1 MQAIKLKINT
11 PPPQTQQPQ
20 IQSQIP
26 NATSK
31 APVLKMKVQPPVTSS
46 STSIATATL
55 KTESAKPM
63 SLKTETPK
71 PISLKIKAPVEEY
84 RVTAENYSKYANQ
97 RDHAYDVPDMYI
109 GSVTMMGREE
119 RVLDLETWLFKT
131 SDITLS
137 HGAERLFIEIASNA
151 GDNAARSM
159 RKKVDPGEVVVTM
172 SDTTIRIRNGGIP
185 IPVEIHPV
193 EKMYVPEMIFGTLM
207 SGSNYGKDKVR
218 TEAGKNGLG
227 VKLANI
233 FSKYLKITV
242 ADPHNEKLYTQVW
255 ENNMLVR
262 HDPVIV
268 PFSKTEKAFV
278 EVEYMMDFARFGY
291 SENKYPKEAFELYAR
306 HVLDMAF
313 TLKIP
318 VSFNGK
324 KFVIKNAK
332 DYAKLYLGKEA
343 VKNSILYITWPEGT
357 EVVVKKGVEFAVDK
371 SVLPLMEI
379 CAVDTPDVEG
389 KVAFVNGL
397 WTRNNGVHYDA
408 AFKAVATSVLET
420 VNGGDK
426 KGNKKGAEK
435 KEKKEKK
442 TKAQKLTLGDVKRH
456 VSLFVNCWV
465 ENPVFDSQSKNELKA
480 PIPKITIDEKILRPI
495 MKWDLVNRLYAELDA
510 KLFRSASK
518 TDGKKRRHL
527 NGLGKL
533 EDANKAG
540 TNEST
545 NCTLYITEGDS
556 AQTFANKLLSHIPNG
571 KGRDYIGTYPLK
583 GKPLNVM
590 NAPPM
595 QINENKEI
603 NDLKQVLGLREGVD
617 YLLEENYDT
626 LRYGHLMVCS
636 DSDFDGIGHILGLV
650 INIFHCKYPTLLKRG
665 YVKYLRT
672 KILEVKKRGEK
683 IKFYTH
689 HEYELW
695 KQKTPDFQSWSHSY
709 YKGLSTSTDICIKEE
724 SQNPKIVMTVYDEM
738 APYSMRL
745 AFDQSL
751 ADNRKEWIRQWI
763 PDYSVEQMAIQPISS
778 FINHQFIQ
786 YSIENISRSLPRFTD
801 GLKVSQR
808 KIMWAAFKRWGA
820 KTGNEA
826 DKMKVA
832 QFGAYVADK
841 TLYCHGEKS
850 LCGAIIGMAQD
861 FVGANNLPY
870 FTCDGQF
877 GSRSASG
884 GGATSDAGDPRY
896 LFTRPFPLMSTI
908 FRKEDFPILS
918 LKTEE
923 GEKVEPVTMLP
934 IIPMQ
939 LVNGAL
945 GVATAFST
953 FICSYNPLDVVY
965 WLESK
970 LKGIPTK
977 QLIPWYRGFEGDITL
992 KERKSKKDGDF
1003 DDEKIELSDD
1013 DEKEENENF
1022 IDKNTTYVVTTSG
1035 KFHEEK
1041 GKKSKI
1047 VITEIPIGRS
1057 IRKYKEFLDKLRE
1070 DKIITKYDNYS
1081 TPDKPHFEVYGM
1093 ENPSLKSL
1101 RLNKS
1106 YGMSN
1111 MVLLDDND
1119 KPNKYNNTEVM
1130 LETFYSIRLGYY
1142 HKRKAYIL
1150 QNIIETIAT
1159 MNMKIKFILAVI
1171 KGNEM
1176 LKTRQN
1182 VTDEQAN
1189 EQGAVLTI
1197 GRKKADIVIQMER
1210 CNIDIELLKK
1220 VTFHH
1225 CTEEEVQS
1233 LKDEILKI
1241 EEDRKLKEETTP
1253 EQMWL
1258 NDLEDF
1264 VKAYCKYYKCKYD
1277 PPKRLT
1283 LKVL

>member
-1 MQAIKLKINT
+1 MQAIKLKIN
-11 PPPQTQQPQ
+11 PSPQNQVQHLEKVEAKPQ
-20 IQSQIP
+20 
-26 NATSK
+26 
-31 APVLKMKVQPPVTSS
+31 VLKMKVVTPPPQSSQTSQNQTSQTPQPMT
-46 STSIATATL
+46 
-55 KTESAKPM
+55 
-63 SLKTETPK
+63 
-71 PISLKIKAPVEEY
+71 LKIKSAEPEF
-84 RVTAENYSKYANQ
+84 RVTADNYSRYTDP
-97 RDHAYDVPDMYI
+97 RLHAYDVPDMFI
-109 GSVTMMGREE
+109 GSVTTMERDE
-119 RVLDLETWLFKT
+119 RVLDLDNWLFKNT
-131 SDITLS
+131 KVMMSQ
-137 HGAERLFIEIASNA
+137 GAERIFIEITSNA

-159 RKKVDPGEVVVTM
+159 RKKVDPGEVIVTM
-172 SDTTIRIRNGGIP
+172 TDTTIKVRNGGIP
-185 IPVEIHPV
+185 IPVEMHPV
-193 EKMYVPEMIFGTLM
+193 DKMYVPEMIFGNLL

-218 TEAGKNGLG
+218 TEAGKNGVG
-227 VKLANI
+227 AKATNI
-233 FSKYLKITV
+233 FSTYFKVTV
-242 ADPHNEKLYTQVW
+242 ADPYNEKLYQQVW
-255 ENNMLVR
+255 ENNMLTR
-262 HDPVIV
+262 HDPVIT
-268 PFSKTEKAFV
+268 PFSRTDKAFV
-278 EVEYMMDFARFGY
+278 EIEYVMDFKRFGY
-291 SENKYPKEAFELYAR
+291 TEMKYPKEAFELYAR
-306 HVLDMAF
+306 HILDMAF
-313 TLKIP
+313 TLRIP

-357 EVVVKKGVEFAVDK
+357 EIVNKKGVDFAVDK
-371 SVLPLMEI
+371 SVLPVMEI

-397 WTRNNGVHYDA
+397 WTRNNGVHYEA
-408 AFKAVATSVLET
+408 AFKAIATGVLET
-420 VNGGDK
+420 VNGGDTKKGKGK
-426 KGNKKGAEK
+426 KGNKNGDKKGEK
-435 KEKKEKK
+435 KP
-442 TKAQKLTLGDVKRH
+442 KAQKLTLGDVKRH
-456 VSLFVNCWV
+456 VSLFVNCWI

-480 PIPKITIDEKILRPI
+480 PVPKITIDEKVLRPI

-510 KLFRSASK
+510 KLFRNASK
-518 TDGKKRRHL
+518 TDGKKRRFL
-527 NGLGKL
+527 SGLSKL

-540 TNEST
+540 SNEST

-603 NDLKQVLGLREGVD
+603 NDLKQILGLREGID
-617 YLLEENYDT
+617 YLVDENYET

-650 INIFHCKYPTLLKRG
+650 LNIFHCKFPSLLKRG

-672 KILEVKKRGEK
+672 KILEVKKRNEK

-689 HEYELW
+689 HEYEMW
-695 KQKTPDFQSWSHSY
+695 KQKTPDFQSWTHSY
-709 YKGLSTSTDICIKEE
+709 YKGLSTSTDVCIKEE
-724 SQNPKIVMTVYDEM
+724 SVNPRIVMSLYDDM

-763 PDYSVEQMAIQPISS
+763 PDYSVEQMTVQPITA

-808 KIMWAAFKRWGA
+808 KIMWAAIKRWGT
-820 KTGNEA
+820 KTGNDA

-877 GSRSASG
+877 GSRSAGSTG
-884 GGATSDAGDPRY
+884 DSGDPRY
-896 LFTRPFPLMSTI
+896 LFTRPFPLMNTI
-908 FRKEDFPILS
+908 FRKEDFPILT

-923 GEKVEPVTMLP
+923 GEKVEPITMLP
-934 IIPMQ
+934 IIPMH

-970 LKGIPTK
+970 LKNIPTK

-992 KERKSKKDGDF
+992 KERKSKKDSEYE
-1003 DDEKIELSDD
+1003 DEKIEDEDD
-1013 DEKEENENF
+1013 SEEKEENF
-1022 IDKNTTYVVTTSG
+1022 IDKNTQYVVTTSG
-1035 KFHEEK
+1035 KFHEDK
-1041 GKKSKI
+1041 GKKNKI
-1047 VITEIPIGRS
+1047 IITEIPIGRT
-1057 IRKYKEFLDKLRE
+1057 IRKYKEFLDKMRE

-1101 RLNKS
+1101 KLNKS

-1119 KPNKYNNTEVM
+1119 KPHKYNNTDVIM
-1130 LETFYSIRLGYY
+1130 ETFYSIRLAYY
-1142 HKRKAYIL
+1142 HKRKVYIL
-1150 QNIIETIAT
+1150 QNITETIAAL
-1159 MNMKIKFILAVI
+1159 NMKIKFISAII

-1176 LKTRQN
+1176 LKTKQK
-1182 VTDEQAN
+1182 VTDEEAN
-1189 EQGAVLTI
+1189 QEGAVLTI
-1197 GRKKADIVIQMER
+1197 GRKKADIAIQMER

-1225 CTEEEVQS
+1225 CTEEEVES
-1233 LKDEILKI
+1233 LKEEIAKV
-1241 EEDRKLKEETTP
+1241 EEDKKIKEETTP

-1258 NDLEDF
+1258 NDLDDF

-1277 PPKRLT
+1277 PPKRVT

>member
-1 MQAIKLKINT
+1 MQAIKLKINASPSPHT
-11 PPPQTQQPQ
+11 PAHTPTQNQTSVSNVMKLKVMQPLPQTQTLQTQSQQKLQPQ
-20 IQSQIP
+20 
-26 NATSK
+26 
-31 APVLKMKVQPPVTSS
+31 L
-46 STSIATATL
+46 TL
-55 KTESAKPM
+55 KIAK
-63 SLKTETPK
+63 
-71 PISLKIKAPVEEY
+71 PVEEY
-84 RVTAENYSKYANQ
+84 RVGADNYSKYANQ

-109 GSVTMMGREE
+109 GSVAMMDRDE
-119 RVLDLETWLFKT
+119 RVLDMNTWLFKT
-131 SDITLS
+131 TNINLS

-159 RKKVDPGEVVVTM
+159 RKKVDPGEVIVTM
-172 SDTTIRIRNGGIP
+172 TDTTIKVRNGGIAIP
-185 IPVEIHPV
+185 IEMHPV

-233 FSKYLKITV
+233 FSKRFQITV
-242 ADPHNEKLYTQVW
+242 ADPFNEKLYQQVW

-262 HDPVIV
+262 HEPVISH
-268 PFSKTEKAFV
+268 FSKTDKAFV
-278 EVEYMMDFARFGY
+278 EVEYTMDFQRFGY
-291 SENKYPKEAFELYAR
+291 TEMKYPQEAFELYAR

-324 KFVIKNAK
+324 KFAIKNAK

-343 VKNSILYITWPEGT
+343 VKNSILFVSWPEGT

-420 VNGGDK
+420 VNGGDSK
-426 KGNKKGAEK
+426 KGKTKGNSN
-435 KEKKEKK
+435 KKEKK
-442 TKAQKLTLGDVKRH
+442 TKVQKLTLGDVKRH

-480 PIPKITIDEKILRPI
+480 PIPKISIDEKILRPI

-590 NAPPM
+590 NAPPV

-603 NDLKQVLGLREGVD
+603 NDLKQVLGLKEGVD
-617 YLLEENYDT
+617 YMNDENFDT

-636 DSDFDGIGHILGLV
+636 DADADGLGHILGLV
-650 INIFHCKYPTLLKRG
+650 INVFHCKYPSLLKRG
-665 YVKYLRT
+665 FIKYLRT
-672 KILEVKKRGEK
+672 KILEVKKRSEK
-683 IKFYTH
+683 VKFYTH

-695 KQKTPDFQSWSHSY
+695 KEKTPDYQSWKHAY
-709 YKGLSTSTDICIKEE
+709 YKGLSTSTDLDIKEE
-724 SQNPKIVMTVYDEM
+724 SVNPRIVMTVYDEM

-763 PDYSVEQMAIQPISS
+763 PDYSVEQMAVQPISS

-808 KIMWAAFKRWGA
+808 KIMWAAIKRWGV
-820 KTGNEA
+820 KNGNDA

-877 GSRSASG
+877 GSRSGGSG
-884 GGATSDAGDPRY
+884 SSSDAGEPRY
-896 LFTRPFPLMSTI
+896 LFTRPFPLTNVI
-908 FRKEDFPILS
+908 FRKEDFPILT
-918 LKTEE
+918 LKIEE
-923 GEKVEPVTMLP
+923 GEEVEPVTMLP

-953 FICSYNPLDVVY
+953 FICSYNPLDIVY
-965 WLESK
+965 WFEAK
-970 LKGIPTK
+970 LKNLPTT
-977 QLIPWYRGFEGDITL
+977 QLIPWYRGFEGDIIL
-992 KERKSKKDGDF
+992 KERQNKKKDDS
-1003 DDEKIELSDD
+1003 DDEKDEDLNDE
-1013 DEKEENENF
+1013 EKEENF
-1022 IDKNTTYVVTTSG
+1022 IDKNTQYVMTTSG
-1035 KFHEEK
+1035 KFHEEN

-1047 VITEIPIGRS
+1047 VITEIPIGKT
-1057 IRKYKEFLDKLRE
+1057 IHKYKEFLDKLRE
-1070 DKIITKYDNYS
+1070 DKIITKYENYS
-1081 TPDKPHFEVYGM
+1081 TPDKPKFDIYGM

-1101 RLNKS
+1101 KLHKS
-1106 YGMSN
+1106 FGMSN
-1111 MVLLDDND
+1111 MVLIDDND
-1119 KPNKYNNTEVM
+1119 KPSKYNNTDVM
-1130 LETFYSIRLGYY
+1130 LETFYSIRLAYY
-1142 HKRKAYIL
+1142 HKRKTYIL
-1150 QNIIETIAT
+1150 QDIFNSIQLL
-1159 MNMKIKFILAVI
+1159 NMKIKFILAVI

-1176 LKTRQN
+1176 LKSKQN
-1182 VTDEQAN
+1182 VTDEEAN
-1189 EQGAVLTI
+1189 NQGAILVI
-1197 GRKKADIVIQMER
+1197 GRNKKVISEQMER
-1210 CNIDIELLKK
+1210 CDLDIDLLKK
-1220 VTFHH
+1220 VTLHH

-1233 LKDEILKI
+1233 LKDDIIKMER
-1241 EEDRKLKEETTP
+1241 ERKVKEETTP

-1258 NDLEDF
+1258 SDLEDF
-1264 VKAYCKYYKCKYD
+1264 VKAYCKYYKCTYE
-1277 PPKRLT
+1277 PPKKVI
-1283 LKVL
+1283 LKIL